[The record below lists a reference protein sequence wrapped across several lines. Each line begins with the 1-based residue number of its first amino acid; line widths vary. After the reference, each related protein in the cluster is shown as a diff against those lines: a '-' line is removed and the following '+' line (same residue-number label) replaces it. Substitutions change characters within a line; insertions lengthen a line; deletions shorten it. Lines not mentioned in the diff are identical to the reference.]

1 MNSQIKSV
9 TIASE
14 IVKIDTV
21 VNELVDFVVKH
32 SQVERED
39 IAFVLSEA
47 LTNAVIHGNRQ
58 SGGKRVHAQVHLG
71 GGRVVLKVADEGEG
85 FDYETVPNPTRKENL
100 FHTSGRGI
108 FFIRHFMDEVI
119 FNDSG
124 NEITMIKHLS

>member
-1 MNSQIKSV
+1 
-9 TIASE
+9 
-14 IVKIDTV
+14 V
-21 VNELVDFVVKH
+21 VSALADFVVKH

-58 SGGKRVHAQVHLG
+58 SDDKRVHAQVHLG

-100 FHTSGRGI
+100 YRTSGRGI